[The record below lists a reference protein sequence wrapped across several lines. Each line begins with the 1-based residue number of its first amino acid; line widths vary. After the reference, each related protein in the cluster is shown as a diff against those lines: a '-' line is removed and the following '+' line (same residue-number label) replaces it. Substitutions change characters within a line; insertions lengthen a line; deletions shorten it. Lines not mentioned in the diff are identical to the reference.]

1 MNISGIGNRIISL
14 REQKHWS
21 QRELAKRVGIN
32 ASVMNRIELEERP
45 IKDYELDILASI
57 LNTTTDYLLGREL
70 NEDKAVYS
78 SPESMKQI
86 IYLLGIKDLPLNIMK
101 DLHHIKPEDRDD
113 IKKYIE
119 YILYKAK
126 KRDNHKGD

>member
-14 REQKHWS
+14 REQKDWS

-32 ASVMNRIELEERP
+32 PSVMNRIELEDRP
-45 IKDYELDILASI
+45 IKDYELDTLASV

-70 NEDKAVYS
+70 YEDKAAYT

-86 IYLLGIKDLPLNIMK
+86 IHLLGIKDLPSNVMK
-101 DLHHIKPEDRDD
+101 ELHHIKPEDSED
-113 IKKYIE
+113 IKRYID
-119 YILYKAK
+119 YVIYRAK
-126 KRDNHKGD
+126 KRDNTKED